1 MLTVGN
7 EIPMK
12 KPNTTPTIV
21 TTTSLMLSLGF
32 LCALQKVTHGKES
45 TQGSIEVKSRL
56 LKKQEKGSRANL
68 RLKTGSFAMA

>member
-56 LKKQEKGSRANL
+56 LKKNRKKEVVR
-68 RLKTGSFAMA
+68 TCD

>member
-1 MLTVGN
+1 
-7 EIPMK
+7 
-12 KPNTTPTIV
+12 
-21 TTTSLMLSLGF
+21 MLSLGF